1 MTNLIDKINNILENS
16 SEQTSLNGKYRDF
29 LYHQK
34 PLKYCQPWHTTIYPP
49 NQKEIIAKFSYC
61 SKSFPRE
68 INPIIIRRWPDGPCK
83 KTPKT
88 TNVELASTIH
98 NKTAKICR

>member
-16 SEQTSLNGKYRDF
+16 SEQRSLNEKYKDSH
-29 LYHQK
+29 YK
-34 PLKYCQPWHTTIYPP
+34 KNTLKYFQPWHTITPPP

-61 SKSFPRE
+61 SKLFPRE
-68 INPIIIRRWPDGPCK
+68 INPIIIRRWPDGPCT

-98 NKTAKICR
+98 NKTTKIS